1 MKRFQQPWRYVKTF
15 LGLVFR
21 RPLLGTTAIPI
32 LDDGSIVLVRR
43 RDDGGWSLPGGL
55 VDWGETVEQTLGR
68 ELREETGLTVIAIGR
83 LVGVYSDR
91 DRDPRMHS
99 VCVAVEVRVS
109 GTPQI
114 QDTLE
119 LSEIFAFPPDFPFGD
134 LRFSHDHARQLQDY
148 FAGRTTL
155 A

>member
-1 MKRFQQPWRYVKTF
+1 MALFQQIWRYGKTF

-21 RPLLGTTAIPI
+21 RPLVGTTAVPI
-32 LDDGSIVLVRR
+32 LADGSIVLARR
-43 RDDGGWSLPGGL
+43 RDDGLWSLPGGL
-55 VDWGETVEQTLGR
+55 VDWGETIADTLER
-68 ELREETGLTVIAIGR
+68 ELREETGLRLLEIKR
-83 LVGVYSDR
+83 LVGVYSAR

-99 VCVAVEVRVS
+99 VCIAAAVSVA

-119 LSEIFAFPPDFPFGD
+119 IGEIRAFPPDFPFGD
-134 LRFSHDHARQLQDY
+134 LHLSHDHARQLQDY
-148 FAGRTTL
+148 LAGRTAL

>member
-1 MKRFQQPWRYVKTF
+1 MTWFQQFWRYGKTF

-21 RPLLGTTAIPI
+21 RPLVGTTAIPV
-32 LDDGSIVLVRR
+32 LEGGAIVLVRR
-43 RDDGGWSLPGGL
+43 LDDGLWSLPGGL
-55 VDWGETVEQTLGR
+55 VDWGEAIADTLER
-68 ELREETGLTVIAIGR
+68 ELREETGLTVTGPGR
-83 LVGVYSDR
+83 LVGVYSAR

-99 VCVAVEVRVS
+99 VCIAVAVPVA

-119 LSEIFAFPPDFPFGD
+119 VGEISAFSPDFPFGD
-134 LRFSHDHARQLQDY
+134 LHLSHDHARQLQDY
-148 FAGRTTL
+148 LAGRTTL